1 MNRLFSGAALSAL
14 AFSSAAIG
22 AHAQVL
28 SGKVTD
34 TTGAA
39 PLQGA
44 IVSIVGTNRS
54 ASTDRF
60 GEYRIANL
68 PAGNYTVNVSYIGT
82 EEVSSTVTVPA
93 TGTTLDFTLGGEV
106 RYLDNILVVGS
117 AAAQAGAINQQRA
130 SDSIISV
137 VDSDGLGNFPD
148 TTVADSLQRVPGL
161 SVVTDQGEGRY
172 VSIRGIN
179 TDLIAA
185 SINGVRTPSPE
196 DRRGVLL
203 DGVPS
208 DLLDTI
214 EVQKSLTPDVD
225 ADSLG
230 GIINLKTISAFD
242 RDGQFVRAKVEG
254 QWNEITEEISPKA
267 TLTYS
272 NVFNDTFGVALS
284 LNYQDLRIE
293 AHNNEIGEFGID
305 DTTGLFSPN
314 DDFENRWYDLTR
326 ERLGLVA
333 NFDWR
338 VNENTDLYLRTLFNE
353 YKDDEVRNKFEL
365 RSFDDFEDDDVVTPT
380 STSFALEEIDAEVR
394 LREEVRTIQTYA
406 LGGETDWNEWAF
418 DYEVSYAYAEEDDS
432 NNHDVTFRSENLQ
445 DIVSEVVTL
454 DYSASQTPRL
464 IASDAYLAEVYNPA
478 NYFLDTFER
487 EFTTN
492 EDTET
497 SAKFNISRE
506 SFIGDIP
513 VTWKAG
519 VKLRDREKIRDVNL
533 TFEENEDINLASF
546 VGGDFV
552 EGWRLNVA
560 QPLWPDPNL
569 TASLRGSFSA
579 DQLVEDDTA
588 IDSAIEDYTIEE
600 QILAGYFLGNFDFGA
615 TTVVAGVR
623 VEQTDV
629 DLTGQFLD
637 ESNTTAFD
645 FGTFTTRNVSDDYTN
660 VLPSVNI
667 KHEFNDKLV
676 GRAAYYASLVRPGF
690 GEMAPFAVLNDDR
703 DEVELGNPNLD
714 PLEADNFDISIEYY
728 PTELSV
734 LSFGLFYKDIENAI
748 YGVEFDVADVPE
760 SVDLSFLPNTLL
772 DGDATNDEIADVITF
787 INVPSTELFGAEF
800 NYVQNLEDLNPSL
813 EGFLISANLTLTD
826 SESTLPNGR
835 QVRFLNQSDTVWN
848 VALGYDKGPWDLRI
862 SANFRGN
869 SLDELFD
876 TDPGDEVLD
885 RTIDDRTLVEASAK
899 YKVNDNLQ
907 IYLEG
912 KNLTDEPEYYYFGNE
927 NRLMQYDEF
936 GTSWILGARYTF

>member
-1 MNRLFSGAALSAL
+1 MNRFFTGTALSAL
-14 AFSSAAIG
+14 VFSATAMG
-22 AHAQVL
+22 VDAQVL

-34 TTGAA
+34 TTGTA

-68 PAGNYTVNVSYIGT
+68 PAGNYTVNVSYIGA
-82 EEVSSTVTVPA
+82 EEVSSTVMVPA
-93 TGTTLDFTLGGEV
+93 TGTTLDFALGGEV

-117 AAAQAGAINQQRA
+117 AAAQAGAINQKRA

-242 RDGQFVRAKVEG
+242 RDGQFVRAKIEG
-254 QWNEITEEISPKA
+254 RWNEITEEISPKA

-272 NVFNDTFGVALS
+272 NVFNEVFGVALS
-284 LNYQDLRIE
+284 VNYQDLRIE

-314 DDFENRWYDLTR
+314 DDFENRWYDLSR

-338 VNENTDLYLRTLFNE
+338 VNQNTDLYLRTLFNE

-406 LGGETDWNEWAF
+406 LGGETDWNAWTF

-445 DIVSEVVTL
+445 DIVPEIVTL
-454 DYSASQTPRL
+454 DYSSAETPRL
-464 IASDAYLAEVYNPA
+464 IASDAFLAEVYNPA

-497 SAKFNISRE
+497 SAKFNVARE
-506 SFIGDIP
+506 SFIGDVP
-513 VTWKAG
+513 VIWKAG

-533 TFEENEDINLASF
+533 TFEENGDLNLADF

-579 DQLVEDDTA
+579 DQLVEDDAA

-600 QILAGYFLGNFDFGA
+600 QILAGYVLGNFEFGA

-637 ESNTTAFD
+637 ESNTTGFD
-645 FGTFTTRNVSDDYTN
+645 FGTFATRNVSDDYTN

-690 GEMAPFAVLNDDR
+690 DEMAPFAVLNDDR

-748 YGVEFDVADVPE
+748 YGVEFDVADVPD

-787 INVPSTELFGAEF
+787 INVPSTELIGAEF

-813 EGFLISANLTLTD
+813 EGFLVSANLTLTD

-835 QVRFLNQSDTVWN
+835 EVRFLNQSDTVWN

-899 YKVNDNLQ
+899 YKVNDHLQ

>member
-1 MNRLFSGAALSAL
+1 MSRFLTGTAL
-14 AFSSAAIG
+14 ATVLMTTVTPLAA
-22 AHAQVL
+22 AQVL

-34 TTGAA
+34 ASGTA

-44 IVSIVGTNRS
+44 IVSIDGTNRS
-54 ASTDRF
+54 TSTDRF
-60 GEYRIANL
+60 GEYRIVNL
-68 PAGNYTVNVSYIGT
+68 LAGEYTVVVSYVGAPDVVSTIIVQQAGT
-82 EEVSSTVTVPA
+82 E
-93 TGTTLDFTLGGEV
+93 LDFTMGADV

-117 AAAQAGAINQQRA
+117 KAAQAGAINQQRA
-130 SDSIISV
+130 ADSIISV
-137 VDSDGLGNFPD
+137 IDSDGLGYFPD

-161 SVVTDQGEGRY
+161 SIVTDQGEGRY

-208 DLLDTI
+208 DLLDGI

-242 RDGQFVRAKVEG
+242 RDGQFVRAKLEG

-272 NVFNDTFGVALS
+272 NVFNDVFGVAVS

-293 AHNNEIGEFGID
+293 AHNNEIGEFGQD
-305 DTTGLFSPN
+305 ETTGLFSPN

-338 VNENTDLYLRTLFNE
+338 VNENTDLYLRTLYNQ
-353 YKDDEVRNKFEL
+353 YNDDEVRNKFEL

-380 STSFALEEIDAEVR
+380 STSFLLEEIDAEVR

-406 LGGETDWNEWAF
+406 LGGETDWNAWSF

-432 NNHDVTFRSENLQ
+432 DNHDVTFRSENLQ
-445 DIVSEVVTL
+445 DIAPGPVTL
-454 DYSASQTPRL
+454 DYSSPETPRL
-464 IASDAYLAEVYNPA
+464 IASDAWLAAAYDPS
-478 NYFLDTFER
+478 NYFLDSFER

-492 EDTET
+492 EDTEV
-497 SAKFNISRE
+497 SLKFNVARD
-506 SFIGDIP
+506 SFIGDVP

-519 VKLRDREKIRDVNL
+519 IKLRDREKIRDVNL
-533 TFEENEDINLASF
+533 TFEEDDSLNLANF
-546 VGGDFV
+546 VDGDLI
-552 EGWRLNVA
+552 GNWRLNVP
-560 QPLWPDPNL
+560 QPFWPNPNL
-569 TASLRGSFSA
+569 TAALRGSFSA
-579 DQLVEDDTA
+579 DAFVEDDSV
-588 IDSAIEDYTIEE
+588 IDSTIEDYAIDE
-600 QILAGYFLGNFDFGA
+600 QVLAGYALGNFSLGA
-615 TTVVAGVR
+615 TTIVAGVR
-623 VEQTDV
+623 IEQTDV

-637 ESNTTAFD
+637 EGDTSQFD
-645 FGTFTTRNVSDDYTN
+645 FGSFATRNVSDDYTN

-667 KHEFNDKLV
+667 KHEFSDKLI

-714 PLEADNFDISIEYY
+714 ALEADNFDISIEYY

-748 YGVEFDVADVPE
+748 YGVEFDIDDVPS
-760 SVDLSFLPNTLL
+760 SVDLSFLPTTLF
-772 DGDATNDEIADVITF
+772 DGDESNGEIGEVTTF
-787 INVPSTELFGAEF
+787 INVPSTELIGAEF
-800 NYVQNLEDLNPSL
+800 NYVQSLEDLNPAL
-813 EGFLISANLTLTD
+813 EGFLVSANLTITD

-835 QVRFLNQSDTVWN
+835 VVRFLNQADTVWN
-848 VALGYDKGPWDLRI
+848 IALGYDKGPWDLRI
-862 SANFRGN
+862 SANFRGD
-869 SLDELFD
+869 SVDELFD

-885 RTIDDRTLVEASAK
+885 RTIDDRTLIEASAK
-899 YKVNDNLQ
+899 YNVNDNLQ

-912 KNLTDEPEYYYFGNE
+912 KNLTDEPEYYYFGDE
-927 NRLMQYDEF
+927 SRLMQYDEF
-936 GTSWILGARYTF
+936 GTSWIFGARYTF

>member
-1 MNRLFSGAALSAL
+1 MNRF
-14 AFSSAAIG
+14 FTSSAIIALMATTVG

-28 SGKVTD
+28 SGAVTD
-34 TTGAA
+34 TTGTA

-44 IVSIVGTNRS
+44 IVSIVGSNRS
-54 ASTDRF
+54 TSTDRF
-60 GEYRIANL
+60 GEYRFANL
-68 PAGNYTVNVSYIGT
+68 PAGEYTVNVSYVGAD
-82 EEVSSTVTVPA
+82 EVSSTITIPA
-93 TGTTLDFTLGGEV
+93 SGATLDFTLGGNV
-106 RYLDNILVVGS
+106 RYLDNVLVVGS

-130 SDSIISV
+130 ADSIISV
-137 VDSDGLGNFPD
+137 IDSDGLGNFPD

-161 SVVTDQGEGRY
+161 SIVTDQGEGRY

-208 DLLDTI
+208 DLLDGI

-254 QWNEITEEISPKA
+254 RWNEITEEVSPKA

-272 NVFNDTFGVALS
+272 NVFNDVLGVALS

-293 AHNNEIGEFGID
+293 AHNNEIGEFGQD

-326 ERLGLVA
+326 ERIGLVA

-394 LREEVRTIQTYA
+394 LREEVRTIQTFA
-406 LGGETDWNEWAF
+406 LGGETDWNEWTF

-445 DIVSEVVTL
+445 DIIAENITL
-454 DYSASQTPRL
+454 DYSAPERPRL
-464 IASDAYLAEVYNPA
+464 IASDAFLAEVYNPQ
-478 NYFLDTFER
+478 NYFLDSFER

-497 SAKFNISRE
+497 SAKFNVSKE
-506 SFIGDIP
+506 SFVGDIP

-519 VKLRDREKIRDVNL
+519 VKLRDREKVRDVNL
-533 TFEENEDINLASF
+533 TFEEDGDLNLANF
-546 VGGDFV
+546 AAGNFI
-552 EGWRLNVA
+552 EGWRLGVP
-560 QPLWPDPNL
+560 QPAWPDAGL
-569 TASLRGSFSA
+569 TAALRGSFSA
-579 DQLVEDDTA
+579 DQFVEDDSV

-637 ESNTTAFD
+637 ESDTTQFD
-645 FGTFTTRNVSDDYTN
+645 FGSFATRNVSDDYTN

-667 KHEFNDKLV
+667 KHEFNDKLI

-734 LSFGLFYKDIENAI
+734 VSFGLFYKDIENAI
-748 YGVEFDVADVPE
+748 YGVEFDIADVPS
-760 SVDLSFLPNTLL
+760 SVDLSFLPATLL
-772 DGDATNDEIADVITF
+772 DGDETNDEIADVVTF
-787 INVPSTELFGAEF
+787 INVPNTELFGAEI
-800 NYVQNLEDLNPSL
+800 NYVQSLEDLNPAL

-835 QVRFLNQSDTVWN
+835 EVRFLNQSDTVWN
-848 VALGYDKGPWDLRI
+848 LALGYDRGPWDLRV

-885 RTIDDRTLVEASAK
+885 RTIDDRTLIEASAK
-899 YKVNDNLQ
+899 YDVTDNLQ

-936 GTSWILGARYTF
+936 GTSWIFGARYTF

>member
-1 MNRLFSGAALSAL
+1 MSRFLTGTAL
-14 AFSSAAIG
+14 ATVLMTTVTPLAA
-22 AHAQVL
+22 AQVL

-34 TTGAA
+34 ASGTA

-44 IVSIVGTNRS
+44 IVSIDGTNRS
-54 ASTDRF
+54 TSTDRF
-60 GEYRIANL
+60 GEYRIVNL
-68 PAGNYTVNVSYIGT
+68 PAGEYTVVVSYVGAPDVT
-82 EEVSSTVTVPA
+82 STITVPQA
-93 TGTTLDFTLGGEV
+93 GAELDFTMGADV

-117 AAAQAGAINQQRA
+117 KAAQAGAINQQRA
-130 SDSIISV
+130 ADSIISV
-137 VDSDGLGNFPD
+137 IDSDGLGYFPD

-161 SVVTDQGEGRY
+161 SIVTDQGEGRY

-208 DLLDTI
+208 DLLDGI

-242 RDGQFVRAKVEG
+242 RDGQFVRAKLEG

-272 NVFNDTFGVALS
+272 NVFNDVFGVAVS

-293 AHNNEIGEFGID
+293 AHNNEIGEFGQD
-305 DTTGLFSPN
+305 ETTGLFSPN

-338 VNENTDLYLRTLFNE
+338 VNENTDLYLRTLYNQ
-353 YKDDEVRNKFEL
+353 YNDDEVRNKFEL

-380 STSFALEEIDAEVR
+380 STSFLLEEIDAEVR

-406 LGGETDWNEWAF
+406 LGGDTDWNAWSF

-432 NNHDVTFRSENLQ
+432 DNHDVTFRSENLQ
-445 DIVSEVVTL
+445 DIAPGPVTL
-454 DYSASQTPRL
+454 DYSSPETPRL
-464 IASDAYLAEVYNPA
+464 IASDAWLAAAYDPA

-492 EDTET
+492 EDTEV
-497 SAKFNISRE
+497 SLKFNVARE
-506 SFIGDIP
+506 SFIGEVP

-519 VKLRDREKIRDVNL
+519 IKLRDREKIRDVNL
-533 TFEENEDINLASF
+533 TFEEDDSLNLANF
-546 VGGDFV
+546 VDGDLI
-552 EGWRLNVA
+552 GNWRLNVP
-560 QPLWPDPNL
+560 QPFWPDPNL
-569 TASLRGSFSA
+569 TAALRGSFSA
-579 DQLVEDDTA
+579 DAFVEDDSV
-588 IDSAIEDYTIEE
+588 IDSTIEDYEIDE
-600 QILAGYFLGNFDFGA
+600 QVLAGYALGNFSVGA
-615 TTVVAGVR
+615 TTIVAGVR
-623 VEQTDV
+623 IEQTDV

-637 ESNTTAFD
+637 EGNTSQFD
-645 FGTFTTRNVSDDYTN
+645 FGSFATRNVSDEYTN

-667 KHEFNDKLV
+667 KHEFSDKLI

-714 PLEADNFDISIEYY
+714 ALEADNFDISIEYY

-748 YGVEFDVADVPE
+748 YGVEFDIDDVP
-760 SVDLSFLPNTLL
+760 SSIDLSFLPSTLF
-772 DGDATNDEIADVITF
+772 DGDYSNGEIGDVTTF

-800 NYVQNLEDLNPSL
+800 NYVQSLEDLTPAL
-813 EGFLISANLTLTD
+813 EGFLVSANLTLTD

-835 QVRFLNQSDTVWN
+835 VVRFLNQADTVWN
-848 VALGYDKGPWDLRI
+848 IALGYDKGPWDLRI
-862 SANFRGN
+862 SANFRGD
-869 SLDELFD
+869 SVDELFD

-885 RTIDDRTLVEASAK
+885 RTIDDRTLIEASAK
-899 YKVNDNLQ
+899 YNINDNLQ

-912 KNLTDEPEYYYFGNE
+912 KNLTDEPEYYYFGDDS
-927 NRLMQYDEF
+927 RLMQYDEF

>member
-1 MNRLFSGAALSAL
+1 MNRLFTGTALSVL

-54 ASTDRF
+54 TSTDRF

-242 RDGQFVRAKVEG
+242 RDGQFVRAKIEG

-338 VNENTDLYLRTLFNE
+338 VDENTDLYLRTLFNE

-365 RSFDDFEDDDVVTPT
+365 RSFDDFEDDDVVTST
-380 STSFALEEIDAEVR
+380 GTSFALEEIDAEVR
-394 LREEVRTIQTYA
+394 LREEIRTIQTYA
-406 LGGETDWNEWAF
+406 LGGETDWNAWTF

-445 DIVSEVVTL
+445 DIVPEIVTL
-454 DYSASQTPRL
+454 DYSSPETPRL
-464 IASDAYLAEVYNPA
+464 IASDSFLAEVYNPA

-497 SAKFNISRE
+497 SAKFNVARE
-506 SFIGDIP
+506 SFIGDVP

-519 VKLRDREKIRDVNL
+519 IKLRDREKIRDVNL
-533 TFEENEDINLASF
+533 TFEENGDLNLADF

-552 EGWRLNVA
+552 DGWRLNVA

-787 INVPSTELFGAEF
+787 INVPSTELIGAEF

-835 QVRFLNQSDTVWN
+835 EVRFLNQSDTVWN

-936 GTSWILGARYTF
+936 GTSWIFGARYTF

>member
-1 MNRLFSGAALSAL
+1 MTRFLTGTAFGALVAVATVGS
-14 AFSSAAIG
+14 

-28 SGKVTD
+28 TGKVTD
-34 TTGAA
+34 STGTA

-44 IVSIVGTNRS
+44 IVSVVGTNVS
-54 ASTDRF
+54 TSTDRF

-68 PAGNYTVNVSYIGT
+68 PAGDYSVVVSYVGAD
-82 EEVSSTVTVPA
+82 EVASNISLPSA
-93 TGTTLDFTLGGEV
+93 GATLDFTLGGDV

-161 SVVTDQGEGRY
+161 SIVTDQGEGRY

-242 RDGQFVRAKVEG
+242 RDGQFVRAKIEG
-254 QWNEITEEISPKA
+254 QYNEITEAISPKA

-293 AHNNEIGEFGID
+293 AHNNEIGEFGVD

-406 LGGETDWNEWAF
+406 LGGETDWNEWTF

-445 DIVSEVVTL
+445 DIVPEVVTL
-454 DYSASQTPRL
+454 DYSSPETPRL
-464 IASDAYLAEVYNPA
+464 LASDAFLAEVYNPA
-478 NYFLDTFER
+478 NYFLDAFER

-497 SAKFNISRE
+497 SAKFNVSKA

-519 VKLRDREKIRDVNL
+519 LKLRDREKIRDVNL
-533 TFEENEDINLASF
+533 TFEEDGDINLA
-546 VGGDFV
+546 DFV
-552 EGWRLNVA
+552 SADFIDGWRLNVA
-560 QPLWPDPNL
+560 QPGWPDANL
-569 TASLRGSFSA
+569 TANLRGSFSA
-579 DQLVEDDTA
+579 DQFVEDDSA
-588 IDSAIEDYTIEE
+588 IDSTIEDYTIEE
-600 QILAGYFLGNFDFGA
+600 QIFAGYFLGNFDFGA

-623 VEQTDV
+623 IEQTDV

-637 ESNTTAFD
+637 ESDTTQFD
-645 FGTFTTRNVSDDYTN
+645 FGSFATRNVSDDYTN

-667 KHEFNDKLV
+667 KHEFNDKLI

-748 YGVEFDVADVPE
+748 YGVEFDVADVPS
-760 SVDLSFLPNTLL
+760 SVDLSFLPTTLF
-772 DGDATNDEIADVITF
+772 DNDESNDEIADVITF

-835 QVRFLNQSDTVWN
+835 EVRFLNQSDTVWN
-848 VALGYDKGPWDLRI
+848 LALGYDKGPWDLRV

-885 RTIDDRTLVEASAK
+885 RTIDDRTLIEASAK
-899 YKVNDNLQ
+899 YDVNDNLQ

-912 KNLTDEPEYYYFGNE
+912 KNLTDEPEYYFFGNE

-936 GTSWILGARYTF
+936 GSSWIFGARYTF